1 MTKLIAFN
9 SYEEYIRSC
18 IFFFFLQE
26 MKKLL
31 KGNDNRLAEAS
42 YL

>member
-18 IFFFFLQE
+18 IFFFLQE

-31 KGNDNRLAEAS
+31 KGNDKALAEAS
-42 YL
+42 HL

>member
-18 IFFFFLQE
+18 IFFLQE

-42 YL
+42 HL